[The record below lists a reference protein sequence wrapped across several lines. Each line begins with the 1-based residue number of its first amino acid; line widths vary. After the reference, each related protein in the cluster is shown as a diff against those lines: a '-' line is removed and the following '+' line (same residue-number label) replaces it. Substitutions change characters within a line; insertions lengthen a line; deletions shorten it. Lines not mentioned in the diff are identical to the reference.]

1 MSIFSIQ
8 HLEKY
13 FLENAVYVLW
23 AILLVLVYFSSRG
36 LLFVDNTYSMPKV
49 DIKGHC
55 CKTNIQSNTAF
66 RGFGGPQALF
76 VVEDFM
82 DKIACQ
88 LDLDPFEVREKNL
101 YHDNDKTYYRYK

>member
-1 MSIFSIQ
+1 M
-8 HLEKY
+8 
-13 FLENAVYVLW
+13 
-23 AILLVLVYFSSRG
+23 
-36 LLFVDNTYSMPKV
+36 DNTYSMPKV

-88 LDLDPFEVREKNL
+88 LNLDPFEVREKNL
-101 YHDNDKTYYRYK
+101 YHDNDKTYYRYLSNYIKPMYLFC

>member
-1 MSIFSIQ
+1 MLSMSFG
-8 HLEKY
+8 LY
-13 FLENAVYVLW
+13 YVL
-23 AILLVLVYFSSRG
+23 LVYSSSRG

-101 YHDNDKTYYRYK
+101 YHDNDKTYYRY